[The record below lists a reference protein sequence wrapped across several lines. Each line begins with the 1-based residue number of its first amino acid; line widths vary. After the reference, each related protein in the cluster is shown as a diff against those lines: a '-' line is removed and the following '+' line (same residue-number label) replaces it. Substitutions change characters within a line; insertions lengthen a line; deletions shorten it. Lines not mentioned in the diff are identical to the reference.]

1 MNRILAVIQ
10 KKSATEAFITL
21 MYFVVVGFLKWQL
34 SPSFPTLL
42 FFTGGMVGM
51 YLLDSAEEFFHLTPS
66 PFRSIVF
73 VVGFVLVS
81 FFVVTSTGSMVGAG
95 LVLSLS
101 LTLMLWQ
108 TAEWRV
114 AGNLNRWYVM
124 IAGPVSYNVQRWIF
138 IGFILLFLVET
149 FLFLR

>member
-1 MNRILAVIQ
+1 MKNIIHIIQ
-10 KKSATEAFITL
+10 RKSSTEALTTL
-21 MYFVVVGFLKWQL
+21 TYFLIVGFLKWRL

-51 YLLDSAEEFFHLTPS
+51 YLLDIAEEFFHLTPS

-73 VVGFVLVS
+73 VVGLVLVS

-108 TAEWRV
+108 IAEWRV
-114 AGNLNRWYVM
+114 ASNLDRWYVM
-124 IAGPVSYNVQRWIF
+124 IAGPVSHAIQRWIF

>member
-1 MNRILAVIQ
+1 MKNIIHIIQ
-10 KKSATEAFITL
+10 KKSSREALISL
-21 MYFVVVGFLKWQL
+21 IYFLIVGFLKWRL

-73 VVGFVLVS
+73 VIGFALVS
-81 FFVVTSTGSMVGAG
+81 FFVVTSTGSMVGVG

-101 LTLMLWQ
+101 LTLILWQ
-108 TAEWRV
+108 VSEWR
-114 AGNLNRWYVM
+114 AASNLNRWYVM
-124 IAGPVSYNVQRWIF
+124 IAGPVSYNVQRWIL
-138 IGFILLFLVET
+138 IAFILLFLVET